1 MKSRMMAWIAS
12 AAVGL
17 SALAPGL
24 AQAHP
29 RDGDRDGRAGWDVRD
44 GYRVDRDGDDANSW
58 RQWQER
64 QRELRRIEAE
74 RGREAFRE
82 RQRELRAQRREE
94 RLEQRRQAREA
105 RQLRRAEWREGRW
118 QGPGDWD

>member
-29 RDGDRDGRAGWDVRD
+29 RDADRDGRAGSSVRD
-44 GYRVDRDGDDANSW
+44 GYRIDRDGDQAQSW
-58 RQWQER
+58 RAWQER
-64 QRELRRIEAE
+64 QRELRRIEQE

-82 RQRELRAQRREE
+82 RQRELRAQRRQE
-94 RLEQRRQAREA
+94 RFAWRQARER
-105 RQLRRAEWREGRW
+105 RQSRGEWRDGR
-118 QGPGDWD
+118 GRIPDEDWD